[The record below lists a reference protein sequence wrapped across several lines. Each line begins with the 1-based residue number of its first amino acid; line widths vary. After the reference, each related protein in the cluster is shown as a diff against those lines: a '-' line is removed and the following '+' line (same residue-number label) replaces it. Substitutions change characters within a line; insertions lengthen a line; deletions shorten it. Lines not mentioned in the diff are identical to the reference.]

1 MKDLFAQGAA
11 FAAYG
16 FYTAYDAVT
25 DLTDDL
31 KKKLNNSDSERKER
45 EEKYEEELKTNKES
59 KSDNTVSEK
68 KEEVKSEK
76 ETKNDSSTDILK
88 AAENVIKDIKEETS
102 NESMDSNFGKKE
114 EVKFEVESKAMPA
127 TQEKPKE
134 EKANQSATIQEKKK
148 EKLDKSKTE
157 KSSEKKEEQKITV
170 QARKSCPIKILSK
183 EEKEKVKETKREK
196 LDILNDEGFHHLSH
210 FIEYLRNAGIQ
221 YSKPVK
227 MDTGLYEIVIYSN
240 GRQLPISVDVDGLLY
255 CDEIKFFIG
264 QVRPGEEYVKH
275 PIMLTKEVLECLRN
289 NTQIPAKYYIPD
301 SLFNLNKVL
310 DLQTLKEKDSKK
322 REATFEHAA
331 KAISDKDIYAAIVK
345 AANGEPFRFAFCRYS
360 SPEEFSIVSSKR
372 NLSSNLSKDK
382 LVVSKELWINY
393 KDKKVDFSTKKA
405 K

>member
-1 MKDLFAQGAA
+1 M
-11 FAAYG
+11 
-16 FYTAYDAVT
+16 TNVI
-25 DLTDDL
+25 
-31 KKKLNNSDSERKER
+31 LNNALGCLMNFMANYDDDSVPVGEKYTNCKNVQKYYSEKNSKPEVKDSAKTTTVKETKVVKEESKPTS
-45 EEKYEEELKTNKES
+45 EEK
-59 KSDNTVSEK
+59 K
-68 KEEVKSEK
+68 KEEML
-76 ETKNDSSTDILK
+76 TLPMPIQ
-88 AAENVIKDIKEETS
+88 EE
-102 NESMDSNFGKKE
+102 
-114 EVKFEVESKAMPA
+114 
-127 TQEKPKE
+127 PKE
-134 EKANQSATIQEKKK
+134 EKAKPVTTQEKKK
-148 EKLDKSKTE
+148 EKVKPSTKAE

-183 EEKEKVKETKREK
+183 EEKEKVKATKREEK

-210 FIEYLRNAGIQ
+210 FIEYLRNTGIQ

-289 NTQIPAKYYIPD
+289 NTQIPAKYYIND

-310 DLQTLKEKDSKK
+310 DLQTLKEKDPKK

-331 KAISDKDIYAAIVK
+331 KAISDKDIYNAIVK

-372 NLSSNLSKDK
+372 NLSSNLAKDK
-382 LVVSKELWINY
+382 LAVSKELWINY